1 MTRGG
6 FIIMTIDR
14 IKIIQILLKKRY
26 PIDLYDKS
34 PRDSIFRLRADR
46 AIEYLNKLEGGL
58 NRE

>member
-1 MTRGG
+1 MSNRL
-6 FIIMTIDR
+6 
-14 IKIIQILLKKRY
+14 KIIKVLLERRY
-26 PIDLYDKS
+26 PVYLYDKS

>member
-1 MTRGG
+1 
-6 FIIMTIDR
+6 MTIDR

>member
-1 MTRGG
+1 MHM
-6 FIIMTIDR
+6 INR
-14 IKIIQILLKKRY
+14 IKLVQILLERRY
-26 PIDLYDKS
+26 PVYLYDKS